1 MGSLRRPSRG
11 SALPGSPPKLTGFP
25 GCLLSALPAGLSWGR
40 TSLLSETGCVISFFS
55 FERPPTLVISSS
67 SSCRRKLLINV
78 LKELVPGFVTWMR
91 RLLSSSSA
99 NTTPPLLIR
108 GHCEERPGPVSRRL
122 PVRKCVTLE
131 KLPFFP
137 LLLYSWKMSLPPL
150 FLDPPVLDGPIQ
162 LRFSPICLSQPLTL
176 PPHVLLTSLSVV
188 PWRRPVLALL

>member
-25 GCLLSALPAGLSWGR
+25 GCLLSALPAGLSWGQ

-99 NTTPPLLIR
+99 NTTPPYSSAATVRKGLARSPGGCLL
-108 GHCEERPGPVSRRL
+108 GSVSRW
-122 PVRKCVTLE
+122 KSC
-131 KLPFFP
+131 PF
-137 LLLYSWKMSLPPL
+137 
-150 FLDPPVLDGPIQ
+150 
-162 LRFSPICLSQPLTL
+162 
-176 PPHVLLTSLSVV
+176 SLSCFILGKC
-188 PWRRPVLALL
+188 PSHPFS